1 MPRNTPAVWFA
12 VATVFID
19 MIGMGLVMPVLP
31 RLIMEVSSVDLAQ
44 ATVIGGWL
52 FFAYAG
58 MLFLLGP
65 TMGSL
70 SDAFGR
76 RPLLLVS
83 IFGLG
88 IDYILTA
95 LAPSIFWLFV
105 GRAIAGICG
114 ASYVI
119 ANAYLADLTPPDQRA
134 RVFGYIGAAFG
145 LGFVIGPALGG
156 ILGEFGPRV
165 PFYAAAA
172 FSLANFV
179 FGLFVLPETLPP
191 EKRRPFD
198 IARANPIGTLKVF
211 RTYSGAIPLSI
222 AMFAFFL
229 ASAVYPAIWAFWG
242 IARFGWSELTIGLTL
257 AVFGIVTAVTQAFVT
272 GPIVAR
278 YGEWRVVV
286 FGLVSAA
293 VAAAGYGLAPS
304 LLAVLVLFVIHAPE
318 GFVMPALTALLSRCA
333 PEDAQGEMQG
343 GIASLQSL
351 GMVLG
356 TPFFAHVFGYFM
368 QPTAPVVSPG
378 IGFFVA
384 AVLLA
389 LVLAGFLLTTSSR
402 PADPAK

>member
-1 MPRNTPAVWFA
+1 MPTTTPAVWFA

-31 RLIMEVSSVDLAQ
+31 RLILEVSSVDLAQ

-88 IDYILTA
+88 VDYILTA

-105 GRAIAGICG
+105 GRAIAGVCG

-119 ANAYLADLTPPDQRA
+119 ANAFLADLTPPDQRA

-179 FGLFVLPETLPP
+179 FGWFVLPETLPP
-191 EKRRPFD
+191 DKRRPFD

-211 RTYSGAIPLSI
+211 RTYSGAIPLSL

-257 AVFGIVTAVTQAFVT
+257 AVFGIVTALTQAFVT

-293 VAAAGYGLAPS
+293 VAAGGYGLAPS

-368 QPTAPVVSPG
+368 QPNAPVVSPS
-378 IGFFVA
+378 IGFYVA
-384 AVLLA
+384 AGMLA